1 MNDSTADAWSA
12 AGIATTVSTGTVAQT
27 LDRLLE
33 LLDTRGLTVFA
44 VIDHSGAAAAAGL
57 TLRDTK
63 VVIFGSP
70 MAGTPVMAA
79 APLSALD
86 LPLRVLIV
94 DDAGTTLLA
103 WTRPSTLGAR
113 HRLAPELVARIAGID
128 DLAAAVALG
137 SAPHPS

>member
-12 AGIATTVSTGTVAQT
+12 DGINTTVSTGTVGQT
-27 LDRLLE
+27 LERLLAV
-33 LLDTRGLTVFA
+33 LDAKGLTVFT

-70 MAGTPVMAA
+70 RAGTPIMAA

-94 DDAGTTLLA
+94 DDAGTTRLA
-103 WTRPSTLGAR
+103 WTRPEALGTR
-113 HRLAPELVARIAGID
+113 HRLGPELVERIAGID
-128 DLAAAVALG
+128 DLVAAVAVG
-137 SAPHPS
+137 PAPGPS